1 MLNHQSISRLVV
13 VMPVVLLV
21 AALVFATHAQTVDAI
36 KADTVHMVPMATSG
50 SNLYMAWSNNDTGH
64 WNVFFAKSVDG
75 GKMLKT
81 TMISSPNKGHTM
93 DFNTQISA
101 SGSNVYV
108 TWWTNKTGVLMPIFI
123 ASDDNG

>member
-1 MLNHQSISRLVV
+1 M
-13 VMPVVLLV
+13 VLLV

-81 TMISSPNKGHTM
+81 TMISSPNK
-93 DFNTQISA
+93 
-101 SGSNVYV
+101 
-108 TWWTNKTGVLMPIFI
+108 
-123 ASDDNG
+123 